1 MTKITTE
8 QYTEL
13 LKKIDNVIWRDNI
26 RRKKIKAL
34 QNNQAVHQSNITRH
48 EEMYKKLRV
57 TEWDDGYEEP
67 YDSSEQEN
75 GH

>member
-8 QYTEL
+8 QYNEIMSKL
-13 LKKIDNVIWRDNI
+13 DNIVWRDNI

-57 TEWDDGYEEP
+57 TDWDDGYEEP
-67 YDSSEQEN
+67 YDPSEQEN